1 MAIQY
6 KDYYETLGVPRG
18 ASEADIKSAFRR
30 LARQHHPDVAKD
42 KRGAEERFKEI
53 NEAYEVLGN
62 PDDRKKYDQLGAN
75 WRAGTEFRPPPG
87 WRSGG
92 RGADGAGGF
101 GGGSTFEFRFGG
113 TGFSDFFEQFF
124 GRSGR
129 FRQGGGF
136 GDFEPDGFEGE
147 SESASSAHRGADVE
161 GSILVTLEE
170 VLRGSVR
177 SISMRWTNP
186 HTGRS
191 ESRAIKVR
199 IPPGVGEGQLIR
211 VAGRGETGIGGGGA
225 GDLYLRVRLAA
236 HPDFRIQGHDL
247 YHELDLAPWEAVL
260 GATVSVPTLDG
271 QVSLRIRPGAASG
284 QQLRVRGHGLPR
296 RADGRRGDLY
306 VVLTIQVPGEV
317 SASEKALWQ
326 QLARESRFDPRKK

>member
-6 KDYYETLGVPRG
+6 KDYYQILGVPRG
-18 ASEADIKSAFRR
+18 ASDADIKRAFRR

-62 PDDRKKYDQLGAN
+62 PHNRKKYDRLGAD
-75 WRAGTEFRPPPG
+75 WRAGAEFRPPPG
-87 WRSGG
+87 WRPGG
-92 RGADGAGGF
+92 RGANGTGGF
-101 GGGSTFEFRFGG
+101 GGGSPFEFRFGG

-129 FRQGGGF
+129 FRQAGGF

-147 SESASSAHRGADVE
+147 FESASSAHRGADVE

-177 SISMRWTNP
+177 SISLRWTNP
-186 HTGRS
+186 HTGGA
-191 ESRAIKVR
+191 ESRTIKVR
-199 IPPGVGEGQLIR
+199 IPPGVGEGQRIR

-247 YHELDLAPWEAVL
+247 YHDLDLAPWEAVL

-271 QVSLRIRPGAASG
+271 GVSLRIPPGAASG
-284 QQLRVRGHGLPR
+284 QQLRVRGRGLPR
-296 RADGRRGDLY
+296 GADGGRGDLY
-306 VVLTIQVPGEV
+306 VVLAIQVPGEV

-326 QLARESRFDPRKK
+326 QLARESRFDPRSK